1 MKKGIFKVLI
11 FYGTG
16 FLLTWL
22 TYEILGEGQQHGPGG
37 VYTIILLLTFLLGL
51 FWTGSTIYDYYF
63 KDKTDTRKGIIYA
76 NTFVFLILFGTSGYI
91 RVTSQYNDLYEHSDT
106 QLTTGQKGDTISIEY
121 NGTTIYLQIKDS
133 IYIDKRDS
141 ITGTVKK

>member
-1 MKKGIFKVLI
+1 MKKGIFKVVI

-76 NTFVFLILFGTSGYI
+76 NTIVFLILFGTFGYI
-91 RVTSQYNDLYEHSDT
+91 RINSEYNDLYENSDT
-106 QLTTGQKGDTISIEY
+106 QLTTGQQGDTTTMEY

-133 IYIDKRDS
+133 VYINKRDS
-141 ITGTVKK
+141 ITGTLKK